1 MAMTPVP
8 PRREIDLSTFRLSE
22 IRLFAIALALIV
34 TVIGYALDALVVHG
48 SNSVTKALIFSNGLT
63 GIIAGLLLYRLLVE
77 LRRKQIAFIFRMA
90 TLADLSQ
97 LAAQASVVVEDLEV
111 KEEAKR
117 RLADLE
123 VTLQRLRRAV
133 AELIPLADY

>member
-1 MAMTPVP
+1 MSPVP
-8 PRREIDLSTFRLSE
+8 PRRELDLSTFRLLE
-22 IRLFAIALALIV
+22 IRLFAVALALVVSVLGYTLDLLVVRGSHSV
-34 TVIGYALDALVVHG
+34 THALVFSDAL
-48 SNSVTKALIFSNGLT
+48 TGLV
-63 GIIAGLLLYRLLVE
+63 AGLLLYRLLIE
-77 LRRKQIAFIFRMA
+77 TRRKQIAFIFRMA

-123 VTLQRLRRAV
+123 HTLQRLRQTV